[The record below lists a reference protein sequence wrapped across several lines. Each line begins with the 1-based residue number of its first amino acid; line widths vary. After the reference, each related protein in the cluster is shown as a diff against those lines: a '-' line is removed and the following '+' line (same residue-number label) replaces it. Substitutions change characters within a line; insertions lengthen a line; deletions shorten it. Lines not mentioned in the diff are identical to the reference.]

1 MPTDAALKSFM
12 EKRRSTP
19 VLQLG
24 EPGPNRAE
32 LEAMLTIG
40 ARVPDHGK
48 LAPWRFVV
56 FAGAARER
64 IGKRLAAIALEKTPG
79 LSEKMLEIERT
90 RMTRAPVVI
99 MLVSRAAPHPK
110 IPEWEQVLSAGAAG
124 MNLLIAAKALG
135 YSAAWLTEWPA
146 YDAAAAS
153 LLGVEP
159 DERIAGF
166 IHVGTPTEPPFE
178 RARPEL
184 SDVLT
189 WVEE

>member
-1 MPTDAALKSFM
+1 
-12 EKRRSTP
+12 
-19 VLQLG
+19 
-24 EPGPNRAE
+24 
-32 LEAMLTIG
+32 MLTIA

-56 FAGAARER
+56 FSGASRARLGE
-64 IGKRLAAIALEKTPG
+64 RLAAIAAEKTPG
-79 LSEKMLEIERT
+79 LSDKLYEVERT
-90 RMTRAPVVI
+90 RLTRAPVVV

-135 YSAAWLTEWPA
+135 YSAAWITEWPA
-146 YDAAAAS
+146 YDDAAAS

-159 DERIAGF
+159 QEKIAGF
-166 IHVGTPTEPPFE
+166 IHIGTPTEPPFE

-184 SDVLT
+184 DDVVT